1 MAREVRHR
9 PRRAAGGGAVSLLS
23 RIHANRCAVV
33 DCQRERL
40 PDAQVC
46 KDDLGELWANRL
58 DRQPD
63 GSYRRR
69 RAFPARD
76 LTGSVRVA

>member
-1 MAREVRHR
+1 M
-9 PRRAAGGGAVSLLS
+9 SLLS
-23 RIHANRCAVV
+23 RIHANRCAVD

-58 DRQPD
+58 DRNPD

-69 RAFPARD
+69 RSFIARD
-76 LTGSVRVA
+76 LTGSVRAA